1 MADVEFFFDPICPW
15 AWITSRFTI
24 EVAEQRNLDIDWR
37 FICLRMVNEQKDYG
51 KEFPQGYV
59 NVHGAG
65 RSMLRMAAAA
75 REHGG
80 NDAVGRLYTEL
91 GRRLHDQG
99 RSRSEIRE
107 QGDLSLLGEAVAAAG
122 LPAELARAADDEA
135 YDKVVRAE
143 TELALDRTG
152 PDVGTPIL
160 TFDPGTADE
169 ASVFG
174 PVIGRIPRGDE
185 ALRIWDAAVLLAR
198 TPGLYEVKRTNRQ
211 TPVFD

>member
-24 EVAEQRNLDIDWR
+24 EVADQRDLSVDWR

-51 KEFPQGYV
+51 KDFPQGYV

-65 RSMLRMAAAA
+65 RAMLRMAAAA

-80 NDAVGRLYTEL
+80 NDAVARLYTEL
-91 GRRLHDQG
+91 GVRLHDQG
-99 RSRSEIRE
+99 RSRSEVRE
-107 QGDLSLLGEAVAAAG
+107 GDLSLLPEAVAAAG
-122 LPAELARAADDEA
+122 LPTLVAEAAEDERH
-135 YDKVVRAE
+135 DKVVRAE
-143 TELALDRTG
+143 TEQALDRTG

-160 TFDPGTADE
+160 TFGPGTPDE

-174 PVIGRIPRGDE
+174 PVIGRIPRGEE

-211 TPVFD
+211 APVFG